1 MASKPNYPSTN
12 KSERDINKQFD
23 QRQFNDKF
31 IKQDEKIIQEQ
42 KISKSDDMTRPHE
55 IIQKTLPHQK
65 PVSDVIINIRE
76 MFYKSIE
83 MLIDKKNPLEY
94 ILSSPDR
101 HFAFATFLIII
112 GTLLLLLS
120 NLMKS

>member
-31 IKQDEKIIQEQ
+31 IKQDDRIEQEQ
-42 KISKSDDMTRPHE
+42 KLTKSDDMVRPHE
-55 IIQKTLPHQK
+55 IIQTILPHQK
-65 PVSDVIINIRE
+65 PVEDVIVNIRE
-76 MFYKSIE
+76 LFYKSIE
-83 MLIDKKNPLEY
+83 MLIDKQNPLEY
-94 ILSSPDR
+94 IFASPDR